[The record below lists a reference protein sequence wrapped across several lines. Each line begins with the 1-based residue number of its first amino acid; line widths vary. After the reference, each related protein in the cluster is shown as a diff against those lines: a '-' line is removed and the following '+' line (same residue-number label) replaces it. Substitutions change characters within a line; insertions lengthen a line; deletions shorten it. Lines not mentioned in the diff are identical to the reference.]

1 MNGMTLAEKVAADF
15 VGSQFWHDRR
25 KEIEES
31 NRNRRAEMRE
41 MQSRGEAVKEAFAA
55 FRYWPLKLESDNPEP
70 LVVAAEIRELMA
82 KMERILYGRP
92 S

>member
-1 MNGMTLAEKVAADF
+1 MSGMTLAEKVACDF
-15 VGSQFWHDRR
+15 LASAFWKDISENM
-25 KEIEES
+25 KV
-31 NRNRRAEMRE
+31 NQANRRSEMRE
-41 MQSRGEAVKEAFAA
+41 MASRGDAVKEAFAA